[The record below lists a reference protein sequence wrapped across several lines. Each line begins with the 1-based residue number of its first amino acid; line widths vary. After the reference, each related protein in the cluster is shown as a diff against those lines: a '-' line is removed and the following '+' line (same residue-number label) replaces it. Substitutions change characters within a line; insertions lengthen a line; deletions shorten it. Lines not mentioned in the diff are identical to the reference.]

1 MEKPLLRG
9 HSPNKREN
17 KTKLFIFQV
26 VYINIY
32 VDTVLLGIFHS
43 CSVLPESEFL
53 QPDVLISH
61 ASHSH
66 QLGPPWKSENGLQ
79 HLEALIQLLEV
90 QQDPQG
96 YLT

>member
-9 HSPNKREN
+9 HSPSKREN

-43 CSVLPESEFL
+43 
-53 QPDVLISH
+53 
-61 ASHSH
+61 
-66 QLGPPWKSENGLQ
+66 
-79 HLEALIQLLEV
+79 
-90 QQDPQG
+90 
-96 YLT
+96 